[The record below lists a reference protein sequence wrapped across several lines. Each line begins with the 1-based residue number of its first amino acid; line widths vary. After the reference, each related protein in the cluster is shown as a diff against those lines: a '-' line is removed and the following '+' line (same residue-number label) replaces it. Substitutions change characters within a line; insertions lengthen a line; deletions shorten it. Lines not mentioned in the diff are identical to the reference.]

1 MKILDRYIMREVAVF
16 VSLGILGFTILIIGN
31 NFYALSDLIFQ
42 KKVLFSDLILITL
55 LDTPASMVL
64 SLPVATLFGVM
75 LSIGR
80 LAMDSELV
88 AMRAGG
94 ISLSRILIPLIIVS
108 LGFSVATYF
117 LGEKL
122 VPKASEYSQ
131 MIKEEKI
138 KGKKF
143 HLKNN
148 LFFKRSDD
156 FILAVN
162 RFNVKDKTLT
172 RPVVWYKDEAAGEI
186 HIYTAQSGR
195 FEKDDIMMPDANHH
209 VFDGTDLYRPLLY
222 TEKVRVLRLDFP
234 DDLQMVHSEKS
245 SASGLAAR
253 ELEDQINN
261 LEQSGQDPS
270 IARTHLAFKYSTPIA
285 CTIFSFVAFMFS
297 VINPRKE
304 RYSGVFMALVL
315 IFVYYILQTV
325 FKSLGE
331 KGLVRPPELAAW
343 ATNILFLIV
352 GMTAFFKTLK

>member
-1 MKILDRYIMREVAVF
+1 MKLLDRYIMREVAVF
-16 VSLGILGFTILIIGN
+16 VLLGILGFTILIIGN

-42 KKVLFSDLILITL
+42 KKVKFMDLVLITL

-75 LSIGR
+75 LSVGR

-94 ISLSRILIPLIIVS
+94 ISLTRIMIPLLLVS
-108 LGFSVATYF
+108 FAFSGATYY

-122 VPKASEYSQ
+122 VPAATEMSD

-143 HLKNN
+143 HLKSNI
-148 LFFKRSDD
+148 FFKRSDD
-156 FILAVN
+156 FIIAVN
-162 RFNVKDKTLT
+162 KFNVNDKTLT
-172 RPVVWYKDEAAGEI
+172 RPVIWFNDEAEKRI
-186 HIYTAQSGR
+186 HIYTAHSGR
-195 FEKDDIMMPDANHH
+195 FENDEVMMPDANHH
-209 VFDGTDLYRPLLY
+209 VFDASDLYRPLIY

-234 DDLQMVHSEKS
+234 EDLQQVHTDKS
-245 SASGLAAR
+245 GAAGLAASD
-253 ELEDQINN
+253 LQDQITN

-270 IARTHLAFKYSTPIA
+270 IARTHLAFKFSTPVA

-315 IFVYYILQTV
+315 IFIYYIMQTV

-343 ATNILFLIV
+343 ATNILFLVV
-352 GMTAFFKTLK
+352 GMVTFMKTSK